1 MDGKILLGRGQE
13 IVQTPETAWKEQLS
27 QIPQHFDERFSFMTA
42 AHQRVRYFVVKELV
56 DRQKPLEP
64 EYIAEKLNMSLETV
78 RDILDELERQLFFLA
93 RNEQAAVAW
102 AYPMTAEPTPHRLK
116 FSSGE
121 QLYAA

>member
-13 IVQTPETAWKEQLS
+13 IVETPETAWKEQLS

-64 EYIAEKLNMSLETV
+64 EYIAEKLKLSLEAV
-78 RDILDELERQLFFLA
+78 RDILDELERKLFFLA
-93 RNEQAAVAW
+93 RNEQGAVAW